1 MTSNTLSEQK
11 RIPELMQALHLPP
24 GPYDKTIPG
33 GPSSLIYGMDIPV
46 PKPSAREYLIK
57 VKATTV
63 HVSEVQAD
71 VCDGDSLASSSA
83 AKTATTTAKAKN
95 GFKTHGPIPGREFC
109 GTVISTPKEDHSS
122 STGPLFKIEDD
133 VIGLLDFSHDGAA
146 ADYVLATE
154 NELARKPQNISAAEA
169 STVPF
174 ASLTAWQGLF
184 CYATLDPDD
193 GPCNRPADGPLRV
206 LVTNAASSEV
216 GRQVMRLLQCR
227 SLFPDHCAHMM
238 GKAGKAAESAVW
250 ICATGAR
257 DEHEYLQKKLGADA
271 VTAGT
276 DIAAAFR
283 ENGWD
288 PVDIVFD
295 CLAVGG
301 ASLRQVHSPV
311 VVKDHGYVITPSRPP
326 SSHPEKP
333 AEREEQA
340 EIRTR
345 NLTSEV
351 IRAKPDRKQLARV
364 VQLVEKGVLKAA
376 EFLRVEDL
384 LHGREALIQAERAS
398 GAQGLAVL
406 RVDPAMD

>member
-24 GPYDKTIPG
+24 GPYDDKTIPG

-57 VKATTV
+57 IQATTV

-71 VCDGDSLASSSA
+71 VCDGDSLASSTA
-83 AKTATTTAKAKN
+83 AKTAKTAN
-95 GFKTHGPIPGREFC
+95 EYKTHGPIPGRQFC
-109 GTVISTPKEDHSS
+109 GTVISTPKEDHGS
-122 STGPLFKIEDD
+122 STGPVFKINDE
-133 VIGLLDFSHDGAA
+133 VIGLLDATHDGAA
-146 ADYVLATE
+146 ADYILATE
-154 NELARKPQNISAAEA
+154 AELARKPTNISAAEA
-169 STVPF
+169 STIPLVC
-174 ASLTAWQGLF
+174 LTAWQALF

-206 LVTNAASSEV
+206 LVTNAATSEI

-227 SLFPDHCAHMM
+227 SLFPEHCAHMM

-250 ICATGAR
+250 ICATGTR
-257 DEHEYLQKKLGADA
+257 DQHNYLQTKLGADA

-283 ENGWD
+283 ENGWE
-288 PVDIVFD
+288 PVDIVVD
-295 CLAVGG
+295 CLAAGG

-311 VVKDHGYVITPSRPP
+311 VVKDHGHVITPSRPP
-326 SSHPEKP
+326 SAHPEKP
-333 AEREEQA
+333 AARQEQA

-351 IRAKPDRKQLARV
+351 IRAKPDRKQLATV
-364 VQLVEKGVLKAA
+364 VQLVEKGVLKPA

-384 LHGREALIQAERAS
+384 LHGREALIQAERAA
-398 GAQGLAVL
+398 GALGFAVL
-406 RVDPAMD
+406 RVDPSMD

>member
-1 MTSNTLSEQK
+1 MTSNTLSAQK
-11 RIPELMQALHLPP
+11 RIPERMQALHLPP

-33 GPSSLIYGMDIPV
+33 GPSSLIYSMDIPV

-57 VKATTV
+57 IQATTV

-83 AKTATTTAKAKN
+83 GAGAAGKTAK

-109 GTVISTPKEDHSS
+109 GIVISTPKEDHGS
-122 STGPLFKIEDD
+122 STGPMFKINDE
-133 VIGLLDFSHDGAA
+133 VIGLLDASHDGAA
-146 ADYVLATE
+146 ADYILATE

-169 STVPF
+169 STIPF

-206 LVTNAASSEV
+206 LVTNAAGSEI

-227 SLFPDHCAHMM
+227 SLFPEHCAHMM

-250 ICATGAR
+250 ICATGTR
-257 DEHEYLQKKLGADA
+257 DEHEFLQLKLGADA

-295 CLAVGG
+295 CLAAGG
-301 ASLRQVHSPV
+301 ATLRQVHSPV
-311 VVKDHGYVITPSRPP
+311 VVKDHGHVITPSRPP
-326 SSHPEKP
+326 SAHPEKP
-333 AEREEQA
+333 AEREELA

-351 IRAKPDRKQLARV
+351 IRAKPNRKQLATV
-364 VQLVEKGVLKAA
+364 VQLVEKGVLKPV

-384 LHGREALIQAERAS
+384 LHGREALIQAERAG
-398 GAQGLAVL
+398 GAQALAVL
-406 RVDPAMD
+406 RVDPSMD

>member
-33 GPSSLIYGMDIPV
+33 GPSSLIYSMDIPV

-57 VKATTV
+57 IQATTV

-71 VCDGDSLASSSA
+71 VCDGDSLASSSKATA
-83 AKTATTTAKAKN
+83 AATN
-95 GFKTHGPIPGREFC
+95 EFKLHGPIPGREFC
-109 GTVISTPKEDHSS
+109 GTVISTPKEDHGSS
-122 STGPLFKIEDD
+122 RGPLFKINDE
-133 VIGLLDFSHDGAA
+133 VIGLLGFGHDGAA

-169 STVPF
+169 STIPF

-193 GPCNRPADGPLRV
+193 GSCNRPADGPLRV

-227 SLFPDHCAHMM
+227 SLFPEHCAHMM

-250 ICATGAR
+250 ICATGTR
-257 DEHEYLQKKLGADA
+257 DEHEYLKTKLGADA

-301 ASLRQVHSPV
+301 ASLRQAHSPV
-311 VVKDHGYVITPSRPP
+311 VVKDHGHVITPSRLP
-326 SSHPEKP
+326 SAHPEKP

-351 IRAKPDRKQLARV
+351 IRAKPNQKQLATV

-398 GAQGLAVL
+398 GSQGLAVL
-406 RVDPAMD
+406 RVDATMD

>member
-1 MTSNTLSEQK
+1 
-11 RIPELMQALHLPP
+11 
-24 GPYDKTIPG
+24 
-33 GPSSLIYGMDIPV
+33 
-46 PKPSAREYLIK
+46 
-57 VKATTV
+57 
-63 HVSEVQAD
+63 
-71 VCDGDSLASSSA
+71 
-83 AKTATTTAKAKN
+83 
-95 GFKTHGPIPGREFC
+95 
-109 GTVISTPKEDHSS
+109 
-122 STGPLFKIEDD
+122 
-133 VIGLLDFSHDGAA
+133 
-146 ADYVLATE
+146 
-154 NELARKPQNISAAEA
+154 
-169 STVPF
+169 
-174 ASLTAWQGLF
+174 
-184 CYATLDPDD
+184 
-193 GPCNRPADGPLRV
+193 
-206 LVTNAASSEV
+206 
-216 GRQVMRLLQCR
+216 
-227 SLFPDHCAHMM
+227 MM

-250 ICATGAR
+250 ICATGTR

-276 DIAAAFR
+276 DIAAVFR

-311 VVKDHGYVITPSRPP
+311 VVKDHGHVITPSRLP

-351 IRAKPDRKQLARV
+351 IRAKPDRKQLATIV
-364 VQLVEKGVLKAA
+364 KLVEKGVLKAA

-384 LHGREALIQAERAS
+384 LHGREALIQAERAG

-406 RVDPAMD
+406 RVDPALD